1 MPIMLIRNDALKA
14 AGDLLN
20 SGMAAADPDDTA
32 VKANGNNADNAD
44 PDDALKAAGDF
55 LNSGMAA
62 ADPDDTA
69 VKANG
74 NNADNE

>member
-1 MPIMLIRNDALKA
+1 MSTTMDIYTDFRNDALKA

-44 PDDALKAAGDF
+44 P
-55 LNSGMAA
+55 
-62 ADPDDTA
+62 
-69 VKANG
+69 
-74 NNADNE
+74 E